1 MVAATGSGRFDG
13 DTWDL
18 ASSVGVTA
26 TGVAAARALA
36 SRGPNPLID
45 DPFAEPLVKAV
56 GADVFT
62 RMLSGEL
69 ELGDEDPEFNRQRM
83 AERIT
88 VRTRYFD
95 DFFTAATDAGIRQAV
110 ILASGLDARAYRL
123 RWPSGTTVYEVDQPQ
138 VIEFKTTTLADLGA
152 HPTADL
158 RVVGIDLRE
167 DWPAALRAKGFDLAQ
182 PTAWIAEGLLVYLPP
197 DAADQLFD
205 NIASLSAPGSR
216 VATEY
221 VPNTDI
227 FTGERAQARSE
238 RWRRLGVNVDMAELV
253 YHGKRSNLIRYL
265 EAGGWHVTADTVPDL
280 YAASGFAVPEDEGG
294 KALANVKLIS
304 ATLK

>member
-1 MVAATGSGRFDG
+1 MARTDN

-18 ASSVGVTA
+18 ASSVGATA

-36 SRGPNPLID
+36 SRGPDPLID

-56 GADVFT
+56 GSDVFT
-62 RMLSGEL
+62 KILA
-69 ELGDEDPEFNRQRM
+69 GDTDFEEVDPSINPRQM
-83 AERIT
+83 AERIA

-95 DFFTAATDAGIRQAV
+95 DFFTAATAAGIRQAV
-110 ILASGLDARAYRL
+110 ILASGLDARAYCL
-123 RWPSGTTVYEVDQPQ
+123 PWPSGTTVYEIDQPQ
-138 VIEFKTTTLADLGA
+138 VIEFKTTTLDSLGA
-152 HPTADL
+152 QPTADL
-158 RVVGIDLRE
+158 RVVGIDLRN
-167 DWPAALRAKGFDLAQ
+167 DWPTALRAKGFDLTQ

-221 VPNTDI
+221 IPNTDV
-227 FTGERAQARSE
+227 FAGEQAQARTE
-238 RWRRLGVNVDMAELV
+238 RWRRLGLNVDMKELV

-265 EAGGWHVTADTVPDL
+265 EAGGWHVTADAVPDL
-280 YAASGFAVPEDEGG
+280 YAAGGFAFPDDEAGE
-294 KALANVKLIS
+294 ALADVKLIS